1 MGEIRSKRCEGVGI
15 AWQLAWEIFCVSDDV
30 VGCWRFAALRSAK
43 ELRAPQGKE
52 NLPASG
58 AAAAEGG
65 GVGTPR
71 NHSRF
76 LLTAIWVA
84 LLPKFARDCVRFER
98 GFVCG

>member
-1 MGEIRSKRCEGVGI
+1 MGEIRPKRCEGVGI
-15 AWQLAWEIFCVSDDV
+15 TWLLAWEIFCVSDDV
-30 VGCWRFAALRSAK
+30 VACWRFGALRSAK

-52 NLPASG
+52 NVPASG
-58 AAAAEGG
+58 DATAEGG

-71 NHSRF
+71 NQTICG

-84 LLPKFARDCVRFER
+84 LLVRLER

>member
-15 AWQLAWEIFCVSDDV
+15 TWLLAWEVFCVSDHV
-30 VGCWRFAALRSAK
+30 VACWRFAALRSAK

-58 AAAAEGG
+58 DATAEAG

-71 NHSRF
+71 NHLFADSD
-76 LLTAIWVA
+76 LVA
-84 LLPKFARDCVRFER
+84 MLQKFARGCVRVER
-98 GFVCG
+98 GFACG